1 VEKKV
6 ALHEIDHFIMVGKT
20 LLTDGFIEMMESVI
34 SVPVTI
40 GRINNPEI
48 AALVKENSDLSG
60 QKYLTYLTCLG
71 MICEDLESKSVGNLA
86 LVKPAKNLLFKTI
99 NRFKEVYQEYF

>member
-1 VEKKV
+1 MIN
-6 ALHEIDHFIMVGKT
+6 L
-20 LLTDGFIEMMESVI
+20 MESVI
-34 SVPVTI
+34 GIPVAI

-48 AALVKENSDLSG
+48 ASLVKENSDLSG

-71 MICEDLESKSVGNLA
+71 MVCEDLENKNVGNLA
-86 LVKPAKNLLFKTI
+86 LVKPAKNLFFKAI